1 MDAMSIGWI
10 PGITGRHLPI
20 PIVPR
25 CYTKT
30 PCSRRSGSLHL
41 LRLHAFAIPKTPNG
55 KKMAT
60 LRVGEAAS
68 GKKVSIFRVGEA
80 PFCQFLPRMARNCH
94 LRASSSKTD
103 TRSLLPFTTLALS
116 SSDQEYGHQTPHKI
130 SAECVELGSSLSS
143 GIAPSCYPQLNYA
156 SQLKLKLKE
165 RRYILKSRPSFDE
178 AYNKEIF
185 HRKMVLRL
193 KASESAAA
201 AAPQKNHDWIPLIS
215 YPDHDEPLRPAPSS
229 NVLGNSLAMEDE
241 NWLLPLK
248 GGRAF
253 TERSTLQLEQT
264 IDQRLKETMKETSS
278 TLKHSFPPIMD
289 RLRFQLPPEVF
300 YERRSRQRGARVDL
314 KMSYQMSYVLEGTD
328 YDLEVDLRE
337 SDIGVLHQN
346 GILESHSNSYHP
358 RKATVFARSMDYRTS
373 SSRETTSTKMG
384 LLTRERVGRSASYA
398 GAFRYGR
405 IRDPTFELCAG
416 SRGTFRYRS
425 RVPPQ
430 VPAQNYGAGRRLWSR
445 AHSGLESAGNL
456 FKDLLTI
463 VGLVAFVVYGTY
475 AFAMSQKYLKSGLWF
490 RKPPSQSV
498 GVTRSAR
505 PAQETK
511 SQTIPTPV
519 KLNQTKIVDITDEN
533 FVNTIQQ
540 RPTFVLFYASWC
552 PYCQKLDPTWKELGN
567 ILTNKGYNIQL
578 ARMNAEIHPKTAAN
592 FKVVKYPTLI
602 FFRGGIAVENYLGP
616 RTVDSLVEFVDE
628 TLNKPS

>member
-1 MDAMSIGWI
+1 MDAMYIGWI

-30 PCSRRSGSLHL
+30 PCSRRSGSSQL
-41 LRLHAFAIPKTPNG
+41 LRLHASAIAKTPNG

-60 LRVGEAAS
+60 L
-68 GKKVSIFRVGEA
+68 RVGEA

-103 TRSLLPFTTLALS
+103 TRSLLPLTPLALS
-116 SSDQEYGHQTPHKI
+116 SSDQEYGHQTPQKN

-143 GIAPSCYPQLNYA
+143 EIAPSCYPQLNYA

-165 RRYILKSRPSFDE
+165 RRYILKSGPSFDE
-178 AYNKEIF
+178 AYNKGIFNKEIF
-185 HRKMVLRL
+185 HREMVSRL
-193 KASESAAA
+193 KASESAA

-229 NVLGNSLAMEDE
+229 YVLGNSLAMEDE

-253 TERSTLQLEQT
+253 TERST
-264 IDQRLKETMKETSS
+264 IDQRLKETMKGTSS

-289 RLRFQLPPEVF
+289 RLRFQFPPEVF
-300 YERRSRQRGARVDL
+300 YERRCRQRDARVDL
-314 KMSYQMSYVLEGTD
+314 KMSYQMSYVLERTD

-405 IRDPTFELCAG
+405 IQDPTFELCAG

-425 RVPPQ
+425 RVPPEM
-430 VPAQNYGAGRRLWSR
+430 PGQNYGAGRRLWSR

-498 GVTRSAR
+498 TRSAR

-511 SQTIPTPV
+511 RQTIERQTVPTPV

-533 FVNTIQQ
+533 FVSTIQQ